1 MTSKA
6 RSPIP
11 RKAALLI
18 LMVEMVVALGLP
30 VAVIAGLAT
39 GGTHRAIV
47 VFVGYVCG
55 FSVLFLPLHWMSA
68 FSGWRS
74 SRKLWRE
81 RMASGFYKTLP
92 PVKDD
97 DDD

>member
-11 RKAALLI
+11 REAALIISMIEVL
-18 LMVEMVVALGLP
+18 VALGFP
-30 VAVIAGLAT
+30 IAVIAGLAT
-39 GGTHRAIV
+39 GGTHTAIV

-55 FSVLFLPLHWMSA
+55 LSILFLPLHWMSA

-74 SRKLWRE
+74 SQKLWRE
-81 RMASGFYKTLP
+81 RMASGFYKTLL

>member
-39 GGTHRAIV
+39 GGVHRAIV
-47 VFVGYVCG
+47 VFVGYMCG

-74 SRKLWRE
+74 SQKLWRE

>member
-1 MTSKA
+1 M
-6 RSPIP
+6 I
-11 RKAALLI
+11 
-18 LMVEMVVALGLP
+18 EMVVALGLP
-30 VAVIAGLAT
+30 VAVIAGLVT

-47 VFVGYVCG
+47 IFVGYMCG

-74 SRKLWRE
+74 SQKLWRD
-81 RMASGFYKTLP
+81 RMASGFYKSLP
-92 PVKDD
+92 PIKDD

>member
-1 MTSKA
+1 MTSTA

-11 RKAALLI
+11 RKVALLI
-18 LMVEMVVALGLP
+18 LTIEMVVALGLP

-39 GGTHRAIV
+39 GGAHRAIV
-47 VFVGYVCG
+47 VFVGYMCG

-74 SRKLWRE
+74 SQKLWRE

-92 PVKDD
+92 PVREDD
-97 DDD
+97 DD